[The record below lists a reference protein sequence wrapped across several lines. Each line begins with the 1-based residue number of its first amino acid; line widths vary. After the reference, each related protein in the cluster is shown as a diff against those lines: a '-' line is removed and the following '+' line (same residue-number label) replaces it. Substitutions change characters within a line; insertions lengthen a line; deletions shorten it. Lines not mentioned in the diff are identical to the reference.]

1 MSRIGLHMYS
11 DKELIEI
18 QVATL
23 YRLEE
28 KGRLLSINDEN
39 LGQAPRF
46 YLGLTREGNI
56 ARFRHDLPD
65 DLVEELTDAVAR
77 EPVHA
82 DLPERPILFD
92 LYREL
97 LERHAPAENRWTG
110 PAYVIPP
117 QVIVPSEVVRITAE
131 NSDLLKETFP
141 DVVGRLDSRA
151 PVIAVVEDGVAVSV
165 CLSSCV
171 SAKAHESGVETVQ
184 EYRGR
189 GYAGKVVAA
198 WAELVRN
205 LGRIPFYSTD
215 WDNRAS
221 QRVAEKLGAV
231 AFGLDFHFD

>member
-1 MSRIGLHMYS
+1 VRGDINHS
-11 DKELIEI
+11 DRELIEI
-18 QVATL
+18 EVATL
-23 YRLEE
+23 YHFSG
-28 KGRLLSINDEN
+28 KGRLLCTNDEN
-39 LGQAPRF
+39 QGEAPRF
-46 YLGLTREGNI
+46 YLGITQDGNI

-65 DLVEELTDAVAR
+65 DLVEELTDVVAR

-82 DLPERPILFD
+82 ELPESPTFLD

-110 PAYVIPP
+110 PAYVIPR
-117 QVIVPSEVVRITAE
+117 QESVPSDVISITAE
-131 NSDLLKETFP
+131 NSDFLEGTFP
-141 DVVGRLDSRA
+141 KVIGRIDWCA
-151 PVIAVVEDGVAVSV
+151 PVIALVEDGRAVSV
-165 CLSSCV
+165 CLSSCI
-171 SAKAHESGVETVQ
+171 SAKAHEAGVGTLE

-198 WAELVRN
+198 WAEAVRK

-231 AFGLDFHFD
+231 AFGVDFHFD